1 MPANCGS
8 GAAAGFGAAGAAGG
22 CNTDVDQPPYPGP
35 GCTFTN
41 SAKGKTIAGGASAG
55 IGPISVG
62 GAGSYTDTS
71 ASKVA
76 TCNPTFNNTQI
87 NNNVSSNSTKI
98 DMGVHIMTKNTI
110 DSLCENTNQMV
121 VNSISN
127 TTTTT
132 SQDVNIS
139 QKMTINVNGCAGN
152 LEISDVTQSA
162 TVDLAQMA
170 TMTMSAVDDVRTD
183 LATAVLQQFE
193 ASSTAKNDQ
202 TMNADLTTALAAQ
215 QSASLSQDAKGSVSN
230 TKITTAL
237 PSVDP
242 EPAQGQNLN
251 ANTNLSQISN
261 QNVSNAVDIS
271 APYVSEVDFKKIL
284 KTVVNNSVTQ
294 NFTKNTVN
302 ILSQSVIANQ
312 DMAINVAN
320 IGGNCVIKNISQNYN
335 ITLRQTLTSKI
346 NIGTAIVN
354 GITSALGVKT
364 DDQVSSENVQKAT
377 SATKN
382 DLRTDQTS
390 TQVAKS
396 DFAASSFVGDFGG
409 FGSSGSSSSSCIICI
424 ICICS
429 ILLCGFGGLTMA
441 SGLGSESS
449 SEDSGDSSDSASSSS
464 SSSSS
469 SSDNKQGG
477 FSFFN

>member
-1 MPANCGS
+1 MGADCGS
-8 GAAAGFGAAGAAGG
+8 GAAAGYGIAGAAGG

-41 SAKGKTIAGGASAG
+41 SAKGLTIAGGASAG
-55 IGPISVG
+55 LGPLSVS

-71 ASKVA
+71 ADKKA

-87 NNNVSSNSTKI
+87 NNNVSENSTKI

-139 QKMTINVNGCAGN
+139 QKMVININGCAGN
-152 LEISDVTQSA
+152 LDLDGVSQDA

-183 LATAVLQQFE
+183 LATAVLQQFS
-193 ASSTAKNDQ
+193 ASSSAKNDQ
-202 TMNADLTTALAAQ
+202 AINADLTTALAAQ
-215 QSASLSQDAKGSVSN
+215 QSASLSQSAKGSVSD
-230 TKITTAL
+230 TKITTML

-242 EPAQGQNLN
+242 SPAQGQNLD
-251 ANTNLSQISN
+251 ANTNLTQTSN
-261 QNVSNAVDIS
+261 QRVSNAVDIS
-271 APYVSEVDFKKIL
+271 APYVSEVDFTKIL

-302 ILSQSVIANQ
+302 ILSQSVIGNQ
-312 DMAINVAN
+312 DMAINIAN
-320 IGGNCVIKNISQNYN
+320 IGGNCVLKNISQKFNV
-335 ITLRQTLTSKI
+335 TLRQTLTSKI

-354 GITSALGVKT
+354 GITSALGTKT
-364 DDQVSSENVQKAT
+364 DDQVSNENVQKAT

-390 TQVAKS
+390 SQ
-396 DFAASSFVGDFGG
+396 FATSEFNASSFVGDFGG

-424 ICICS
+424 ICVCS

-441 SGLGSESS
+441 SGLLS
-449 SEDSGDSSDSASSSS
+449 DSSDSSDSSGSS
-464 SSSSS
+464 GSSDSSDSS
-469 SSDNKQGG
+469 SSDNKNGG
-477 FSFFN
+477 FSFF

>member
-1 MPANCGS
+1 MPADCGS

-22 CNTDVDQPPYPGP
+22 CSTDVSQPPYPGP

-41 SAKGKTIAGGASAG
+41 SAAGKTIAGGASAG

-71 ASKVA
+71 ATDQA

-87 NNNVSSNSTKI
+87 NNNVSENSTKI
-98 DMGVHIMTKNTI
+98 DMGVHIMTKNSI

-132 SQDVNIS
+132 SQTVEINQSMNIS
-139 QKMTINVNGCAGN
+139 VNGCAGN
-152 LEISDVTQSA
+152 LDIEGVSQEA
-162 TVDLAQMA
+162 TVDMAQIA
-170 TMTMSAVDDVRTD
+170 TMTMSAIDDVRTD
-183 LATAVLQQFE
+183 LATAVLQQFS

-202 TMNADLTTALAAQ
+202 VMNDDLTTALAAQ
-215 QSASLSQDAKGSVSN
+215 QSASLSQAAKGSVAN
-230 TKITTAL
+230 TKVTTAL

-242 EPAQGQNLN
+242 PAAQGQNLD
-251 ANTNLSQISN
+251 ANTNITQISN
-261 QNVSNAVDIS
+261 QHVSNAVDIS
-271 APYVSEVDFKKIL
+271 APYVSDVDFKKIL

-302 ILSQSVIANQ
+302 ILSQSVIGNQ
-312 DMAINVAN
+312 DMNINISN
-320 IGGNCVIKNISQNYN
+320 IGGNCVLKNISQKFNV
-335 ITLRQTLTSKI
+335 TLRQTLTSKI

-354 GITSALGVKT
+354 GITSALGTKT
-364 DDQVSSENVQKAT
+364 DDQVSNENVQKQS

-382 DLRTDQTS
+382 DLRTDQAS
-390 TQVAKS
+390 TQVAS
-396 DFAASSFVGDFGG
+396 SEFSASSFVGDFGG

-424 ICICS
+424 ICVCS

-441 SGLGSESS
+441 SGLLSDSEGGSDSSSSESS
-449 SEDSGDSSDSASSSS
+449 DSSS
-464 SSSSS
+464 
-469 SSDNKQGG
+469 
-477 FSFFN
+477 